1 MILIHFLGFDYE
13 TKPLVSETVKC
24 FWSRCP
30 LLVILLIITSPIF
43 IIRAWMVHFIRLIMA
58 GVDVESEL

>member
-58 GVDVESEL
+58 GFDVESEL